1 MPNFD
6 NTRDPDVR
14 IKSVKSGNYN
24 RFSKKGVKKF
34 KQLINFDSNP
44 PACFNCNFYSQDHVA
59 LRNSLYKHYKGKCKL
74 FRFICQSTSV
84 CDYWESKSGETLDN
98 QLDNTQAD

>member
-6 NTRDPDVR
+6 NTIDPDVR
-14 IKSVKSGNYN
+14 IKNVESGKYK

-34 KQLINFDSNP
+34 KQIVNFDSNP

-59 LRNSLYKHYKGKCKL
+59 LSNSLYKHYKGRCKL
-74 FRFICQSTSV
+74 FSFICQSTSV
-84 CDYWESKSGETLDN
+84 CDFWQSKSAEELTKKFD
-98 QLDNTQAD
+98 